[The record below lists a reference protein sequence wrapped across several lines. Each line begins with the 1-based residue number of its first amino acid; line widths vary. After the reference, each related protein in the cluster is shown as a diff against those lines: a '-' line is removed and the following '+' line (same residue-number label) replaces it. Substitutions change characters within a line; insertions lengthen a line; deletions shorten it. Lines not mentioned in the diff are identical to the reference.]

1 MSALAV
7 YRLPYGKFAT
17 MIQQTDG
24 EPAELLSCAELNGR
38 QGFVMAPFE
47 ITDSHPILLIRPD
60 KVERISVERGMRKAS
75 RARALLPL
83 SAFRFPLLILM
94 PSILPISTPNWNWE
108 LFVRLFWHDVLR
120 RNWLRVF
127 CPWNSSTV
135 PATFIPVCLSRWY
148 VRRRA
153 VVG

>member
-60 KVERISVERGMRKAS
+60 KVERISVERGMSNEEKKLLSIYQKLSPEQKDTIWTLMEKWEREYEVKEEAEFVFKHLKGKEIS
-75 RARALLPL
+75 YPVVYDLEKIKNEPARTDNLTSEQINDMTL
-83 SAFRFPLLILM
+83 
-94 PSILPISTPNWNWE
+94 E
-108 LFVRLFWHDVLR
+108 
-120 RNWLRVF
+120 
-127 CPWNSSTV
+127 
-135 PATFIPVCLSRWY
+135 
-148 VRRRA
+148 
-153 VVG
+153 

>member
-60 KVERISVERGMRKAS
+60 KVERISVERGKRNDGEVAS
-75 RARALLPL
+75 LEDMLELLYNFDKVEEMTEEMKKIPFYRTFLAPL
-83 SAFRFPLLILM
+83 R
-94 PSILPISTPNWNWE
+94 
-108 LFVRLFWHDVLR
+108 
-120 RNWLRVF
+120 
-127 CPWNSSTV
+127 
-135 PATFIPVCLSRWY
+135 
-148 VRRRA
+148 
-153 VVG
+153 